1 MSLNLEK
8 KINIE
13 LKSQIT
19 NYPPSSSPSVDRI
32 LQPKGAR
39 LILLPFQ
46 LTKQNRRLKLELDC
60 IQFVSYVMSSKK
72 FRILII

>member
-46 LTKQNRRLKLELDC
+46 LTK
-60 IQFVSYVMSSKK
+60 
-72 FRILII
+72 